1 MFGQFLVVEAYA
13 SDKVKFDTNSKY
25 IEKINNPDE
34 ELE

>member
-1 MFGQFLVVEAYA
+1 LVVEAYA